1 MTQEMFDLASFFKTA
16 WGTSSCAHSEIR
28 KHRWHNHIVC
38 HAFLGLHATVS
49 QEGRSKMPTPNLLYN
64 WASMAH
70 AVDDQ
75 ASMHIEAAALGPV
88 SHVFQRQTATIW
100 RHLHTC
106 KQKKLRVLGSQD
118 AH

>member
-1 MTQEMFDLASFFKTA
+1 
-16 WGTSSCAHSEIR
+16 
-28 KHRWHNHIVC
+28 
-38 HAFLGLHATVS
+38 
-49 QEGRSKMPTPNLLYN
+49 
-64 WASMAH
+64 MAH